1 MRLLIDT
8 DPGIDDALALVMAL
22 TSPEDTIIVGFNV
35 VPDDRARAL
44 AEFSPEARLPEWLD
58 LYRHWRTSS

>member
-22 TSPEDTIIVGFNV
+22 TSPEVEVMAICTVAGNV
-35 VPDDRARAL
+35 SVDQIGRA
-44 AEFSPEARLPEWLD
+44 
-58 LYRHWRTSS
+58 HV